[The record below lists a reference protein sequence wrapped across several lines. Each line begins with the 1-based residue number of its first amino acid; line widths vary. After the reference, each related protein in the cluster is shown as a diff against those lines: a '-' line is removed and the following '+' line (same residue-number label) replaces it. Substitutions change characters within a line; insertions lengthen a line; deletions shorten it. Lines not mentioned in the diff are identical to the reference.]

1 MFDTGNGLI
10 EIKSTPP
17 FPSRIAF
24 CYGPL
29 GEEIEFFQ
37 KK

>member
-10 EIKSTPP
+10 KIKSTPP
-17 FPSRIAF
+17 FLARIAF

-29 GEEIEFFQ
+29 REEIEFFQ
-37 KK
+37 EK